1 MSKFPPLKAC
11 PHPLFL
17 LFPLSLVNF
26 PSPPPPLSP
35 ATSSFLHFPS
45 PSPTFSPVSSSF
57 LHFPAYTWRGRW
69 LGSGWRRCAETTIS
83 TRAMETRPLG
93 GNASGIRPCSG
104 QRDPTTSGWIRRQ
117 LGADTTSPSLG
128 AAAVASDWVDQ
139 PPKLTK
145 VTDLLL
151 GAVAVALGQRRHPWK
166 RQICGG
172 DNDDD
177 GGDGHCKDDDCSD
190 GCDDDGF
197 ES

>member
-1 MSKFPPLKAC
+1 MAGTVAREWVAQMRGDDRLDSGGA
-11 PHPLFL
+11 
-17 LFPLSLVNF
+17 
-26 PSPPPPLSP
+26 
-35 ATSSFLHFPS
+35 
-45 PSPTFSPVSSSF
+45 
-57 LHFPAYTWRGRW
+57 WRRRPWGQAMLARGYGRW
-69 LGSGWRRCAETTIS
+69 LGGRV
-83 TRAMETRPLG
+83 
-93 GNASGIRPCSG
+93 
-104 QRDPTTSGWIRRQ
+104 DPTTSGRIRRQ
-117 LGADTTSPSLG
+117 LGADTTSPPLG
-128 AAAVASDWVDQ
+128 VAAVALDWVDQ

-177 GGDGHCKDDDCSD
+177 GGDGHCEDDDCSD